1 MIFEWMSDPSA
12 WIGLATLVILE
23 IVLGIDNL
31 VFIAILAEKLP
42 PEQRNTARIV
52 GLMLALIMRLVLL
65 ASIAWVVTLTAPLFH
80 LFDHAFSGRD
90 LILLF
95 GGVFLLFKGTM
106 ELHERLE
113 GKQHL
118 KEENPV
124 HAAFWMVIV
133 QIVVLDAVFSL
144 DSVITAVGMVKELSV
159 MMIAVII
166 AVGIMLWASK
176 PLMDFVNKHPT
187 VVILCLGFLM
197 MIGFSLIVEGF
208 GYHIPK
214 GYLYAAIGFS
224 VLIEFMNQT
233 MRKNQEKLVTTNDLR
248 FRTASAVL
256 RMLGGKNNGSNDA
269 HHPAAED
276 VLATQA
282 LANEIFDQENSAY
295 HSVMVQGVLGLSER
309 PVKSVMTPR
318 PELEWIDLD
327 NDPQVIKDQLLSMT
341 HSRLIIARGEL
352 DNLAGIVLTHKVL
365 NDYIETGVLDFESH
379 LREAVIVHESA
390 QVLMVMEQLRQ
401 GPLQMAIVLNE
412 YGSIEGIATPIDIL
426 EAIAGEFP
434 DEDEL
439 ETAAESLE
447 DGSLLLEGSTDI
459 RHVSLLLNCD
469 LVDESEQYSTLSGF
483 ILFHLGRLPHSGEQL
498 SSNGYRFEVVT
509 MDGHKIDKV
518 HIVTLDVSENTD

>member
-12 WIGLATLVILE
+12 WVGLLTLVVLE

-42 PEQRNTARIV
+42 PEQRNKARIV
-52 GLMLALIMRLVLL
+52 GLLLALGMRLILL
-65 ASIAWVVTLTAPLFH
+65 ASIAWVVTLTNPLFH
-80 LFDHAFSGRD
+80 IFDHPFSGRD

-106 ELHERLE
+106 ELRERLE
-113 GKQHL
+113 SKPMF

-124 HAAFWMVIV
+124 HATFAMVIV

-144 DSVITAVGMVKELSV
+144 DSVITAVGMVKDLSV
-159 MMIAVII
+159 MMTAVII
-166 AVGIMLWASK
+166 AVGVMLWASK

-187 VVILCLGFLM
+187 VVILCLCFLM
-197 MIGFSLIVEGF
+197 MIGFSLLVEGF
-208 GYHIPK
+208 GFHIPK

-224 VLIEFMNQT
+224 VLIEFLNQL
-233 MRKNQEKLVTTNDLR
+233 MRRNQEKLVTTTDLR
-248 FRTASAVL
+248 YRTASAVM
-256 RMLGGKNNGSNDA
+256 RMLGGKTETQHES
-269 HHPAAED
+269 ED
-276 VLATQA
+276 VLATRA
-282 LANEIFDQENSAY
+282 FADEVFDEDNGAY

-327 NDPQVIKDQLLSMT
+327 EEPALIKQQLLSMT
-341 HSRLIIARGEL
+341 HSRLIVAHGEL
-352 DNLAGIVLTHKVL
+352 DNIAGVVLTHKVM
-365 NDYIETGVLDFESH
+365 NEYIETGVLDFQKH
-379 LREAVIVHESA
+379 LREPVIVHENA

-401 GPLQMAIVLNE
+401 APLQMALVLNE
-412 YGSIEGIATPIDIL
+412 YGSIEGIATPIDVL

-439 ETAAESLE
+439 DTAAESLE
-447 DGSLLLEGSTDI
+447 DGSLMLEGSTDI
-459 RHVSLLLNCD
+459 RHVSLLLGRD
-469 LVDESEQYSTLSGF
+469 LVDDSEQYSTLSGY
-483 ILFHLGRLPHSGEQL
+483 ILFHLGRLPENGEKL
-498 SSNGYRFEVVT
+498 ESDAHIFEVVT

-518 HIVTLDVSENTD
+518 HVIPKLDMEKED